1 MSNGPPAAAAA
12 AQGRARLID
21 HFKRV
26 FAIIAGLA
34 LTEACRRLLPAQ
46 PALVWPGPNL
56 WMFITLC
63 VTVIPIFHGGDRSLD
78 FRHLEKGT
86 KSLNRVYFL
95 WDVYALLITALLFV
109 CAAAAIPKVETLQD
123 PPPGWTYAGAAAVFY
138 TWLFVLFSFNVFV
151 LLVDLLKS
159 PSRGSLMPSYVL
171 WIVINSVMIVA
182 SVIAFLCLNKH
193 GDTSLEWVSPVY
205 CFCAIGRTLID
216 YWQSDE
222 VFMFPQI

>member
-1 MSNGPPAAAAA
+1 MSNGPPAAA

-56 WMFITLC
+56 WMFITLF
-63 VTVIPIFHGGDRSLD
+63 VTIIPIFHGGDRSLD
-78 FRHLEKGT
+78 FRHLERGT

-109 CAAAAIPKVETLQD
+109 CAAAAIPNVETLRN
-123 PPPGWTYAGAAAVFY
+123 PPKDWTYAGSAAVFY
-138 TWLFVLFSFNVFV
+138 AWLFVLFSFNVIV
-151 LLVDLLKS
+151 LVVDLWKS
-159 PSRGSLMPSYVL
+159 PDRDSLMPSYVK
-171 WIVINSVMIVA
+171 WIAINSVMIVC
-182 SVIAFLCLNKH
+182 SVVALICLNKY
-193 GDTSLEWVSPVY
+193 GDTSVECVSPIF
-205 CFCAIGRTLID
+205 CFCAIGRTLFD
-216 YWQSDE
+216 YWKSDE